1 MFIQRNTFSESLL
14 KVDEPLYKVYH
25 DSTLYGDGT
34 RANPLKVIGGGGTS
48 LPDQTG
54 NIGKYLTTD
63 GSVAS
68 WATVAI
74 LPSQTG
80 NDGKYLTTNGVTA
93 SWTSTVL
100 TDAKQTIS
108 VISGTR
114 TIDFSLGNIVDLTVN
129 VSALTLTFINPS
141 ITTYVIKIT
150 NNSGTLNI
158 TWPVNVKWSGGVPP
172 SITQVSGKIDIVTLV
187 YDGTNYYASYM
198 LNF

>member
-63 GSVAS
+63 GATLS
-68 WATVAI
+68 WATVNA

-80 NDGKYLTTNGVTA
+80 NDGKFLFTDGTTATWSNPVRGVSATVNDANIALNLTNAEIFNLTLNV
-93 SWTSTVL
+93 ST
-100 TDAKQTIS
+100 TIS
-108 VISGTR
+108 FTSPRLGTFVFR
-114 TIDFSLGNIVDLTVN
+114 VTQ
-129 VSALTLTFINPS
+129 
-141 ITTYVIKIT
+141 
-150 NNSGTLNI
+150 GTGGSKTI
-158 TWPVNVKWSGGVPP
+158 TWPANVKWSGGAPP
-172 SITQVSGKIDIVTLV
+172 TLTTTAQKTDIITLV
-187 YDGTNYYASYM
+187 YDGANFYGAYM

>member
-63 GSVAS
+63 GATLSWATVNALPSQTGNIGKYLTTDGSVAS
-68 WATVAI
+68 WATVAT

-93 SWTSTVL
+93 S
-100 TDAKQTIS
+100 
-108 VISGTR
+108 
-114 TIDFSLGNIVDLTVN
+114 
-129 VSALTLTFINPS
+129 
-141 ITTYVIKIT
+141 
-150 NNSGTLNI
+150 
-158 TWPVNVKWSGGVPP
+158 
-172 SITQVSGKIDIVTLV
+172 
-187 YDGTNYYASYM
+187 
-198 LNF
+198 

>member
-63 GSVAS
+63 GATLS
-68 WATVAI
+68 WATVNA

-80 NDGKYLTTNGVTA
+80 NDGKFLFTDGTTATWSNPVRG
-93 SWTSTVL
+93 
-100 TDAKQTIS
+100 IS
-108 VISGTR
+108 A
-114 TIDFSLGNIVDLTVN
+114 TVN
-129 VSALTLTFINPS
+129 DANITLNLTNAEIFNLTLNVSTTIAFTSPRLGTFVFR
-141 ITTYVIKIT
+141 ITQD
-150 NNSGTLNI
+150 GTGGKNV
-158 TWPVNVKWSGGVPP
+158 TWPVNVKWSGGIAPVLTTTANKTDI
-172 SITQVSGKIDIVTLV
+172 ITLI
-187 YDGTNYYASYM
+187 YDGNNFYGAYV